1 MRGEHD
7 LARAVKN
14 VTSGSSPHARGALV
28 EHVFAARQIG
38 IIPACAGSTTASR
51 SRSGASWD
59 HPRMRGEH
67 LERILTVDMSEGSS
81 PHARGAPRRPGPQG
95 VRGGIIPACAG
106 STAKDV
112 WKAGQEGDHPRM
124 RGEHSGESPAWG
136 MSQGSAPHAR
146 GARRLGRRGAR
157 RAGIIPACAGS
168 TLDACAAICAA

>member
-1 MRGEHD
+1 MRYD
-7 LARAVKN
+7 
-14 VTSGSSPHARGALV
+14 
-28 EHVFAARQIG
+28 G

-136 MSQGSAPHAR
+136 MSQGSSPHAR

-168 TLDACAAICAA
+168 TL

>member
-1 MRGEHD
+1 MRGEHLSD
-7 LARAVKN
+7 
-14 VTSGSSPHARGALV
+14 TSCMLLDEGSSPHARGAPREVQL
-28 EHVFAARQIG
+28 ERARCG
-38 IIPACAGSTTASR
+38 IIPACAGSTPWPACHASAWR
-51 SRSGASWD
+51 D

-67 LERILTVDMSEGSS
+67 DYYSSLSDTTEGSS

-136 MSQGSAPHAR
+136 MSQGSSPHAR
-146 GARRLGRRGAR
+146 GARRLRRRGAR

-168 TLDACAAICAA
+168 TL